1 MARSLRIVLTAGP
14 TREPIDPVRFLSNYS
29 TGYMGAQL
37 AAEALR
43 RGHQV
48 TIICG
53 PTQESMPSGARVL
66 PIETA
71 EEMARALRRQA
82 RRAEVIIMAAAV
94 SDFRPARLAGA
105 KLSGHAQRTLRLR
118 ATPDLIAELPRRAR
132 QLVIG
137 FALETH
143 QVVPRAQA
151 KLRAK
156 RLDLLL
162 AQEAN
167 RAGAP
172 FGRRRVRAWLL
183 TRGGSVSALGQRTK
197 PAIARMLLEKIESL
211 WDDQWGSTCATPHT
225 ALK

>member
-1 MARSLRIVLTAGP
+1 MAKSLRVVLTAGP

-29 TGYMGAQL
+29 TGYMGAQV

-48 TIICG
+48 TIVCG
-53 PTQESMPSGARVL
+53 PTQESMPSGAEVL

-71 EEMARALRRQA
+71 HEMARALRQQA
-82 RRAEVIIMAAAV
+82 RRAEVVIMAAAV
-94 SDFRPARLAGA
+94 SDFRPARRARA
-105 KLSGHAQRTLRLR
+105 KLSRHAQRTLRLH

-143 QVVPRAQA
+143 RVVPRAQA

-156 RLDLLL
+156 RLDVLL
-162 AQEAN
+162 AQQAN
-167 RAGAP
+167 GTRVP

-183 TRGGSVSALGQRTK
+183 TRGGSVRALGQRTK
-197 PAIARMLLEKIESL
+197 PAIARMLLDNIESL
-211 WDDQWGSTCATPHT
+211 WNDRWGSPSAAPH
-225 ALK
+225 AAFN